1 MKPEIVDPVRDAE
14 QLDVVLLSPPYD
26 FPPRPSIAL
35 SLFRQCL
42 NEAGMRAQVLY
53 PMFRLSHMLGMDA
66 CRKIDAFP
74 YSSGLEEYL
83 FAHMTD
89 VENTCSDETFA
100 AFLCREY
107 PVYSFDEVLSLLIYA
122 REKARLCVDELA
134 LEIARRRPG
143 VLAVSSIFSQVNGAL
158 AVIKRV
164 KEIAPGIASILGG
177 TNVSGE
183 AGAAILRHYP
193 SVDYVFF
200 GEGDEVFAQVCRIAM
215 GLESGPM
222 PYGVVRRGEPV
233 PDPIPH
239 RMTEN
244 MNQVCWPDYSDY
256 VAEWEREQA
265 GSYGVPMFGRQF
277 VEENISNSEAG
288 VGDMASAAAVSRSG
302 LQRKLKQTMG
312 ITPQDLLKEARIKRA
327 CQLLRQTDKNVAEV
341 AYACGFSDPK
351 YFSRSFKQSTGKSP
365 TEYRDGVE

>member
-42 NEAGMRAQVLY
+42 NDAGLRAQVLY
-53 PMFRLSHMLGMDA
+53 PMFRLSHLLGMDA

-107 PVYSFDEVLSLLIYA
+107 PVSSFEEVLSLLKYA
-122 REKARLCVDELA
+122 REKAHRLVEEFA
-134 LEIARRRPG
+134 REIAERHPG

-164 KEIAPGIASILGG
+164 KEIAPG
-177 TNVSGE
+177 
-183 AGAAILRHYP
+183 
-193 SVDYVFF
+193 
-200 GEGDEVFAQVCRIAM
+200 M
-215 GLESGPM
+215 
-222 PYGVVRRGEPV
+222 
-233 PDPIPH
+233 
-239 RMTEN
+239 
-244 MNQVCWPDYSDY
+244 
-256 VAEWEREQA
+256 
-265 GSYGVPMFGRQF
+265 
-277 VEENISNSEAG
+277 
-288 VGDMASAAAVSRSG
+288 VG
-302 LQRKLKQTMG
+302 
-312 ITPQDLLKEARIKRA
+312 
-327 CQLLRQTDKNVAEV
+327 
-341 AYACGFSDPK
+341 
-351 YFSRSFKQSTGKSP
+351 
-365 TEYRDGVE
+365 